1 MYIIS
6 LFKEE
11 IMERINQQDKKLNV
25 EIWYDIA
32 CPYCYIGER
41 RFAQAMK
48 NFIHRDEVNVQFR
61 AFELNPDAPKDT
73 ELSMIEEAKA
83 KGDAES
89 IMTLKHLYEVK
100 DYAAGDGL
108 DYDIEHLKRVS
119 THDAHRLA
127 VLADVYGK
135 RAELLEALFHAY
147 FIEAKNVANH
157 QVLIQAAAEVG
168 LPSEEVQ
175 SVLTSNRYE
184 EDVKQ
189 EEDDA
194 WKIEF
199 EYIPAY
205 VVNRQFNINGA
216 KTVGEILQL
225 LENAYEGK
233 APNADIDTDGKACGI
248 HGCN

>member
-1 MYIIS
+1 
-6 LFKEE
+6 
-11 IMERINQQDKKLNV
+11 MEGTNKQDKKLNV

-41 RFAQAMK
+41 RFAQALK

-73 ELSMIEEAKA
+73 ELSMLEEARGN
-83 KGDAES
+83 GDAES
-89 IMTLKHLYEVK
+89 IMTMKHLHEVK
-100 DYAAGDGL
+100 DYAAQDGL
-108 DYDIEHLKRVS
+108 DYDIEHIKRVS

-135 RAELLEALFHAY
+135 RAELLETLFHAY
-147 FIEAKNVANH
+147 FIEAKNVADH
-157 QVLIQAAAEVG
+157 QVLTVAAAEVG
-168 LPSEEVQ
+168 LPADEVQ
-175 SVLTSNRYE
+175 VVLTSNRYE
-184 EDVKQ
+184 EEVRQ
-189 EEDDA
+189 EEEDA
-194 WKIEF
+194 WKIQF

-216 KTVGEILQL
+216 KSVGEILQL

-233 APNADIDTDGKACGI
+233 APDADADTDGNACGI